1 MADTGAEVPRLAGG
15 PAGWVSILIP
25 AALFAW
31 FAQFLGPVAA
41 GEVLLIGFDWVPSL
55 DIRLEMMVDGLSL
68 TFALLITGIG
78 TLVTLYSTSY
88 LGAHPEYPRFVLYL
102 MAFMVGM
109 LGLVLSDNLIALF
122 VFWEVTTISSYLL
135 IGFTSDSAKSRRSAL
150 QALLVTGT
158 GGLALLAGMILLGQA
173 AGTFSLSEILTMGDA
188 IRGHA
193 HYDAILVLFLAGAF
207 TKSAQFPFH
216 FWLPNAMAAPTPV
229 SAYLHSATMVKGG
242 VYLMARMTPTLGG
255 TEPWF
260 WALIIAGGFTTV
272 FASVLSIRQT
282 DIKQVLAYTTL
293 MALGALTLFIGVGTS
308 AAIKAAM
315 VFLVV
320 HSFYKAALF
329 LMIGIVDHE
338 AGTREVGDLRGLAL
352 KMPVT
357 FFAGALAA
365 ISMAGIPPFF
375 GFIGKEFLYDA
386 GLEAETARIW
396 ITGTIFAASVL
407 MFVAAGIAVAR
418 PFLGKLP
425 ERFKDTHE
433 GPWTMWMG
441 PFLLGALSLFFG
453 IYPDIPEVWMVGPA
467 TDAVYG
473 SDVDVDLYL
482 FHGINAAFI
491 LSMITFAVGLV
502 LYLAHQRLRD
512 GLARIIAANPI
523 KFDPGWDRTLD
534 GLRAIAEW
542 QTRHL
547 QSGILTRYIF
557 ITFATFAV
565 AMAVTLW
572 WQDVLNFRLDV
583 ANELEGL
590 LFKHWAVLLFI
601 TAGAILAALTRSRM
615 TAIAALGVVGIGV
628 ALIFIM
634 FSAPDVAITQLL
646 VETLVVVL
654 VAVAMLKLPHLHV
667 RTAEPH
673 RPHHAL
679 LAVAVGTVTTLVM
692 VAVLQGNLDLRLT
705 EYFNET
711 AYYEAYGS
719 NIVNVILVDFR
730 ALDTFGEIAVVVIAA
745 LSAYALLRGT
755 RYGTIREDGEALRDT
770 VDDAVLPDPAARS
783 ADGEG
788 RA

>member
-1 MADTGAEVPRLAGG
+1 MAKGGAEVPRLAGG
-15 PAGWVSILIP
+15 PAGWISVLIP
-25 AALFAW
+25 AVLFAW

-41 GEVLLIGFDWVPSL
+41 GDTPLIGFDWVPSMG
-55 DIRLEMMVDGLSL
+55 IRLEMLIDGLSL

-78 TLVTLYSTSY
+78 TLVTLYTTSY
-88 LGAHPEYPRFVLYL
+88 LGKHPEYPRFVLYL
-102 MAFMVGM
+102 MTFMVGM

-173 AGTFSLSEILTMGDA
+173 AGTYSLAEIRTMGDA
-188 IRGHA
+188 IRDHA
-193 HYDAILVLFLAGAF
+193 QYEAILILFLAGAF

-242 VYLMARMTPTLGG
+242 VYLMARMNPTLGG

-272 FASVLSIRQT
+272 FASFLAIRQT

-293 MALGALTLFIGVGTS
+293 MALGALTLVIGAGS
-308 AAIKAAM
+308 SDASKAAM
-315 VFLVV
+315 SFLVV
-320 HSFYKAALF
+320 HSLYKAALF

-338 AGTREVGDLRGLAL
+338 AGTREVADLRGLAR
-352 KMPVT
+352 KMPIT
-357 FFAGALAA
+357 FIAGALAA

-375 GFIGKEFLYDA
+375 GFIGKEFLYKA
-386 GLEAETARIW
+386 GLEADVATLW

-407 MFVAAGIAVAR
+407 MFVAAGISVAR
-418 PFLGKLP
+418 PFLGRLP
-425 ERFKDTHE
+425 ERFKDVHE
-433 GPWTMWMG
+433 GPFPMWIG
-441 PFLLGALSLFFG
+441 PFLLGALSLYMG
-453 IYPDIPEVWMVGPA
+453 IYSDIPEIWLVGPA

-473 SDVDVDLYL
+473 SDVSVDLYL
-482 FHGINAAFI
+482 FREVNEAFI
-491 LSMITFAVGLV
+491 LSMITFAVGFV
-502 LYLAHQRLRD
+502 LYLGHGWLRTL
-512 GLARIIAANPI
+512 LARTITANPI
-523 KFDPGWDRTLD
+523 KFDPGWDRVLD
-534 GLRAIAEW
+534 GVKGLAEW
-542 QTRHL
+542 QTRYL
-547 QSGILTRYIF
+547 QSGVLTRYVF
-557 ITFATFAV
+557 IIFATFAL
-565 AMAVTLW
+565 ATGFTLW
-572 WQDVLNFRLDV
+572 AQDALNFRLDL
-583 ANELEGL
+583 AAELEGL

-601 TAGAILAALTRSRM
+601 TAGAILTALTGSRM

-654 VAVAMLKLPHLHV
+654 VAVAMLKLPHLAV
-667 RTAEPH
+667 RTVEPN
-673 RPHHAL
+673 RPFHAI
-679 LAVAVGTVTTLVM
+679 LAIAVGTITTLVL
-692 VAVLQGNLDLRLT
+692 VAVLQGDLDLRLT

-711 AYYEAYGS
+711 SYYEAFGS

-755 RYGTIREDGEALRDT
+755 RYGTIREDTDT
-770 VDDAVLPDPAARS
+770 GPTREEEDRI
-783 ADGEG
+783 
-788 RA
+788 